1 MKCPSCGNT
10 DLLPKFK
17 CCPECGSPLPHAQNI
32 PRKIENGE
40 QGVET
45 TLLQQS
51 AASTREN
58 GDLGLDKRSTQGKF
72 KLNLLGLYYSWLLRT
87 QYFIKA

>member
-17 CCPECGSPLPHAQNI
+17 CCPECGSPLSHAQNI
-32 PRKIENGE
+32 PRQIERGE
-40 QGVET
+40 HGVET

-51 AASTREN
+51 AASTSDY
-58 GDLGLDKRSTQGKF
+58 GDLGLDSRSIQGKF
-72 KLNLLGLYYSWLLRT
+72 NMNLLGLYYSWLLRI
-87 QYFIKA
+87 QIS

>member
-17 CCPECGSPLPHAQNI
+17 CCPECGSPLPRDQNI
-32 PRKIENGE
+32 PRKIEHGE
-40 QGVET
+40 HEVET

-51 AASTREN
+51 AASTSKN
-58 GDLGLDKRSTQGKF
+58 GDLGLDKKSAQGKF
-72 KLNLLGLYYSWLLRT
+72 ILNFLGLYYSWLLR
-87 QYFIKA
+87 I